1 MSSTSLAILLKVV
14 PRGSNVPLLY
24 QNYRISAP
32 IVFGG
37 NPYLHAGFEIRS
49 YPKVDL
55 SLSSDDTSIVMALT
69 SQLSSILRT
78 NNDLK
83 RAVVTAYFIQPGE
96 TVPPKAIKRVVSHA
110 TREGGLI
117 MFTLRSATDA
127 LKGAVLTKY
136 IDAQTFPELPHYK
149 PRL

>member
-1 MSSTSLAILLKVV
+1 M
-14 PRGSNVPLLY
+14 
-24 QNYRISAP
+24 QNS
-32 IVFGG
+32 
-37 NPYLHAGFEIRS
+37 
-49 YPKVDL
+49 
-55 SLSSDDTSIVMALT
+55 
-69 SQLSSILRT
+69 SQLASILRA

-83 RAVVTAYFIQPGE
+83 RAVVTAYFVQLE
-96 TVPPKAIKRVVSHA
+96 TSVPPKAIKRIVSHA

-136 IDAQTFPELPHYK
+136 IDAQAFPELPYYR